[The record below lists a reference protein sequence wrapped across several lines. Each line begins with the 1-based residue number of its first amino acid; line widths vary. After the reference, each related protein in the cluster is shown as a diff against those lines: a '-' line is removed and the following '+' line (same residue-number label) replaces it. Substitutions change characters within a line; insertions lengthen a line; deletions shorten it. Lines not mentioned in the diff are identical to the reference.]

1 MENESSRCG
10 LFSGWGSFFSI
21 FLFFFIFY
29 FFIFH
34 FFIFH
39 FFIFLFFHFFIFY
52 FFIFLFFHFF
62 IFIFFDDVIT
72 HPTHPSLFLSCLPQP
87 TPPLFFFLLPCR
99 RFPNPCRRFPTIFR
113 RSSPPIRSQDICD
126 VIFGKYGRKGPMRQ
140 TNEILELFLDPMS
153 SLFRPTIFNNQ
164 SEATIFRRFF
174 RRCSPPIRS
183 QEIHDV
189 IFGKYGRKGPTVL
202 LTKYVT
208 FSHF

>member
-21 FLFFFIFY
+21 FLFFL
-29 FFIFH
+29 FFIFLFL
-34 FFIFH
+34 FFYFS
-39 FFIFLFFHFFIFY
+39 FFYFLFFHFFIFFIFLFFY
-52 FFIFLFFHFF
+52 FFIFLFLFF
-62 IFIFFDDVIT
+62 RWRYHPPYPPLPLSFLPS
-72 HPTHPSLFLSCLPQP
+72 PTHSS
-87 TPPLFFFLLPCR
+87 PLFFLLPCR

-164 SEATIFRRFF
+164 SEAAILRRFF
-174 RRCSPPIRS
+174 RRCSPPIRRL
-183 QEIHDV
+183 V
-189 IFGKYGRKGPTVL
+189 KRRVG
-202 LTKYVT
+202 
-208 FSHF
+208 

>member
-1 MENESSRCG
+1 MVSFLDG
-10 LFSGWGSFFSI
+10 VPFFPFFLFFYFLFFYFSFFYFLFFHFFI
-21 FLFFFIFY
+21 LFFFIFY
-29 FFIFH
+29 FFIFS
-34 FFIFH
+34 FF
-39 FFIFLFFHFFIFY
+39 L
-52 FFIFLFFHFF
+52 
-62 IFIFFDDVIT
+62 FIFFDDVIT

-87 TPPLFFFLLPCR
+87 TPPLFFVLLPCR

-140 TNEILELFLDPMS
+140 TNETLELFLDPMS

-164 SEATIFRRFF
+164 SEAAIFRRFF

>member
-21 FLFFFIFY
+21 FFIFFLFFFYFSFFY
-29 FFIFH
+29 FLFFH
-34 FFIFH
+34 FFILF
-39 FFIFLFFHFFIFY
+39 FFIFLFFHFFIFFVY
-52 FFIFLFFHFF
+52 FFRWRHHPPYPPLPLSFLPS
-62 IFIFFDDVIT
+62 
-72 HPTHPSLFLSCLPQP
+72 PTHPS
-87 TPPLFFFLLPCR
+87 PLFCPLAL
-99 RFPNPCRRFPTIFR
+99 PTIPEPLSTLSE
-113 RSSPPIRSQDICD
+113 SSPPIRSQDICD

-164 SEATIFRRFF
+164 SEAAIFRRFF